1 MVSECGEVPSH
12 TAGSLEQENLS
23 LKGLATK
30 GMNDEK
36 TSLQCHRGFDC
47 FEQNEAVMYRCVL
60 LGTGCLVA
68 CSNKAK
74 IPFFALRISTLST
87 VSGGSRLERISVSLT
102 KQSAI
107 TLPLGISDL
116 NSNKDMNSLSVF
128 AISVN
133 IDIQLSMRQKCWS
146 KYIAGG
152 YVKIQ

>member
-47 FEQNEAVMYRCVL
+47 FEQNEAVMYRCVS
-60 LGTGCLVA
+60 LGTGCLMA
-68 CSNKAK
+68 CSNKEN
-74 IPFFALRISTLST
+74 IPFLTLRFSTLSN
-87 VSGGSRLERISVSLT
+87 VSGGSKFDRMAVSWI

-107 TLPLGISDL
+107 ANLPFGRIDL
-116 NSNKDMNSLSVF
+116 SFPTDLNSLSVS
-128 AISVN
+128 AICGN
-133 IDIQLSMRQKCWS
+133 IGIQLSMRQKC
-146 KYIAGG
+146 
-152 YVKIQ
+152 